1 MSPTI
6 KGKVETPTGKPV
18 SVQVQA
24 TPIPTPAK
32 TDAGDIIVAGTIAD
46 ATTEPVDAKI
56 KAGTYR
62 ITLTSA
68 SAVLAEREV
77 TLADGQVIH
86 LADILPES
94 ETPTP
99 PAPGPGGQPQ
109 PPEGTLVVD
118 EDGKPIAMANVKV
131 VASAAE
137 AEALADGV
145 VYLLVEQ
152 AAPGGQ
158 PQPPVVPPAPAADPV
173 VVSSVGGQFNGDTL
187 TVHADGQSGDR
198 VIVAVN
204 TKAIGDQVFTWPEGF
219 QVLVE
224 PYYIGTMRF
233 TVAVGS
239 WAPELTVRSSHAVEA
254 GWVAVTT
261 RGGGTP
267 VAGAVKKRQA
277 EPAETVTCTA
287 PSVPGAVGL
296 TLGFAFERSSAGEA
310 AEQVTVSEGWER
322 LAFAAQEGSNFQTVL
337 AARRTAAS
345 GDLTVTYPNPQSAN
359 GAGVQVVVP
368 RA

>member
-1 MSPTI
+1 MSASI
-6 KGKVETPTGKPV
+6 KGKVQTPTGKPV

-32 TDAGDIIVAGTIAD
+32 TDAGDIIVAGTIAV
-46 ATTEPVDAKI
+46 ATTEPVDATI
-56 KAGTYR
+56 TAGTYR

-77 TLADGQVIH
+77 TLADDQVIH

-152 AAPGGQ
+152 ATPGG
-158 PQPPVVPPAPAADPV
+158 QPPVVPPAPTAEPT
-173 VVSSVGGQFNGDTL
+173 VVSSAGGQFSGDTL

-239 WAPELTVRSSHAVEA
+239 WAQELTVRSSHAVEA

-287 PSVPGAVGL
+287 PSVPATVGL

-322 LAFAAQEGSNFQTVL
+322 VAFAAQDGSNFQTVL
-337 AARRTAAS
+337 AARRAAAS

>member
-1 MSPTI
+1 MTAAI
-6 KGKVETPTGKPV
+6 KGNVQTPTGKLV
-18 SVQVQA
+18 SVTLQA
-24 TPIPTPAK
+24 TPIPTPSK
-32 TDAGDIIVAGTIAD
+32 TTDGDIIVAGTIAEVTD
-46 ATTEPVDAKI
+46 GPVDATI

-86 LADILPES
+86 LADILPAS
-94 ETPTP
+94 DP
-99 PAPGPGGQPQ
+99 PAPGPGPGGGSPQ
-109 PPEGTLVVD
+109 PPEGTLIVD
-118 EDGKPIAMANVKV
+118 EAGKPIALASIKIVH
-131 VASAAE
+131 SAAE
-137 AEALADGV
+137 AETLEDGT
-145 VYLLVEQ
+145 VYLLVDQ
-152 AAPGGQ
+152 ATPG
-158 PQPPVVPPAPAADPV
+158 PTPPGPTPSVDPS
-173 VVSSVGGQFNGDTL
+173 VVSSASGQFSGDSF

-198 VIVAVN
+198 TIIAIN
-204 TKAIGDQVFTWPEGF
+204 TKAVADQAFTWPEGF
-219 QVLVE
+219 QQLVE

-239 WAPELTVRSSHAVEA
+239 WAQDLTVRSSHAVEA

-287 PSVPGAVGL
+287 PAVPATVGL
-296 TLGFAFERSSAGEA
+296 TLGLAFERSSASETVD
-310 AEQVTVSEGWER
+310 QVTVSEGWER
-322 LAFAAQEGSNFQTVL
+322 VAFAAQEGSNFQTVL

-359 GAGVQVVVP
+359 GAGVQVVIP